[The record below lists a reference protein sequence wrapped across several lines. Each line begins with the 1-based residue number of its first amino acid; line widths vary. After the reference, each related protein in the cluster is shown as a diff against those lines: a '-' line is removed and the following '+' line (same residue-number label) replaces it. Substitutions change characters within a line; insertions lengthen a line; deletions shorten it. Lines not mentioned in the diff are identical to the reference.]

1 MELRLR
7 LHHWEGRSPDLTAAA
22 VAGFAAGAV
31 LMVLELAWAAV
42 FRSDALWRI
51 PQLVAALT
59 LGPYTTLHAPAH
71 VFDPTIVG
79 VALLTHYALGIG
91 FGIVLGAVI
100 AGYHYDNDD
109 GGGVSLPVIGALFG
123 AALYVV
129 NFYGLTEAWGWF
141 TEMRAWGTFVA
152 HLAFGV
158 TAAVLYGRLAHA
170 RQRRHAARS

>member
-7 LHHWEGRSPDLTAAA
+7 LHHWEGRSPNLMAAA

-31 LMVLELAWAAV
+31 LMVLELVWAAV
-42 FRSDALWRI
+42 YQSDAVWRI

-59 LGPYTTLHAPAH
+59 LGPYTALQGPAH
-71 VFDPTIVG
+71 VFDPTIVA

-109 GGGVSLPVIGALFG
+109 GGGLSLPVIGAVFG
-123 AALYVV
+123 ALLYVV
-129 NFYGLTEAWGWF
+129 NFFGLTEAWPWF
-141 TEMRAWGTFVA
+141 AEMRAWGTFAA
-152 HLAFGV
+152 HLVFGI
-158 TAAVLYGRLAHA
+158 TAAVLYGKLAHA
-170 RQRRHAARS
+170 SRRRQVQPS

>member
-7 LHHWEGRSPDLTAAA
+7 LHHWEGRSPDLMAAA

-31 LMVLELAWAAV
+31 LMVIELAWAAA
-42 FRSDALWRI
+42 FRSDALWRS

-59 LGPYTTLHAPAH
+59 LGPYTTLHAPAN

-79 VALLTHYALGIG
+79 VALLTHYALGSG

-100 AGYHYDNDD
+100 AGYHYDDD
-109 GGGVSLPVIGALFG
+109 DSGLSLPVIGALFG
-123 AALYVV
+123 AVLYVV

-141 TEMRAWGTFVA
+141 AEMRAWGTFVA
-152 HLAFGV
+152 HLVFGV
-158 TAAVLYGRLAHA
+158 TAAMLYGKLAQA
-170 RQRRHAARS
+170 RQRRHAG